1 MDNIINLTKTDFKE
15 FLVCEKCLWLKK
27 KKPELYVEGDFSAF
41 LKKLI
46 KDGYEVEDYF
56 QKLFR
61 DGISLRG
68 SREDL
73 LERTKESLE
82 KKKTIFQATFET
94 EDSLLAKID
103 VLEFDKENDNWNLY
117 EVKSGSSIKTDLFHN
132 HIKDITFQKIVL
144 EKSGVEVGKSF
155 IVHLNKDYIKN
166 GEIDLKK
173 LFIINEVSKEISLVK
188 KETESEIKSALDL
201 LKREDVDTS
210 GCECIYKSH
219 GQQCDGFRFFN
230 PEVPEYSTAHIFKGK
245 KLENLINDNIFDIK
259 DVPEDFKT
267 TKNQKTKI
275 DLQKSGVPQID
286 SFAIQETFSKLEY
299 PLYFLDYETFGKP
312 IPFLDGYKP
321 SQQVVFQ
328 YSLHISHKDG
338 KLEHFEYLADN
349 LENATRELL
358 VSLKSRIKTV
368 GSVVVWYESFEK
380 SRNNEL
386 AELHPE
392 FKDFLEDLNSRVFD
406 LMKVFKKDYLH
417 PEFKGSASIKKVLPI
432 LVPELSY
439 KDLEVQN
446 GTMAIE
452 AWGKTIFD
460 NVSSE
465 EKQKIRKNLLKYCEL
480 DTLAMVKIFE
490 KLKQFCC

>member
-1 MDNIINLTKTDFKE
+1 MSKMNLSKTDFKE
-15 FLVCEKCLWLKK
+15 YLICNKCLWLKK
-27 KKPELYVEGDFSAF
+27 KRPELYVEGDFSAF

-56 QKLFR
+56 QKLFNE
-61 DGISLRG
+61 GVSLRG
-68 SREDL
+68 SREELINETKNL
-73 LERTKESLE
+73 LK

-94 EDSLLAKID
+94 KEGLLAKID
-103 VLEFDKENDNWNLY
+103 VLEFDEKNKSWNLY

-132 HIKDITFQKIVL
+132 HIKDVTFQKIVL
-144 EKSGVEVGKSF
+144 EKSGVQVGKSF

-166 GEIDLKK
+166 GKLDLKK
-173 LFIINEVSKEISLVK
+173 LFVINEVSEEISLVK
-188 KETESEIKSALDL
+188 KETETEIQSALDL
-201 LKREDVDTS
+201 LKRDDVDTS

-230 PEVPEYSTAHIFKGK
+230 PEVPEYSTAHIFRGK
-245 KLENLINDNIFDIK
+245 KLENLVNDNIFNIK
-259 DVPEDFKT
+259 DIPEDFKT
-267 TKNQKTKI
+267 TQTQKTKI

-286 SFAIQETFSKLEY
+286 NFAIQKTFSKLEY

-328 YSLHISHKDG
+328 YSLHILHKDG
-338 KLEHFEYLADN
+338 KIEHFEYLADD
-349 LENATRELL
+349 LKNATKELL
-358 VSLKSRIKTV
+358 VSLKSQIKPI
-368 GSVVVWYESFEK
+368 GNVVVWYESFEK

-392 FKDFLEDLNSRVFD
+392 FNDFLKYLNSRVFD
-406 LMKVFKKDYLH
+406 LMKIFKKDYLH

-439 KDLEVQN
+439 KELEVQN

-460 NVSSE
+460 NVSPK
-465 EKQKIRKNLLKYCEL
+465 EKAEIRKNLLKYCQL

-490 KLKQFCC
+490 KLKKDFC